1 VRIAVVTGFAIF
13 AMAAS
18 VLYTS
23 GVQRTT
29 AEKHASTA
37 QSTQSILTDVYRGD
51 SALASFVLTGDPQQL
66 EERDQALAQLRA
78 VLATAAR
85 SAGNDR
91 VGRALVAGQRRLVA
105 QLAAIEA
112 VDLRATSVARQRQ
125 ALSSDSNVHRAL
137 VERIASLNARL
148 RARQSTNA
156 DREDQHASLV
166 APALIVMLGL
176 IFGSAALLAVRRAR
190 RDAQRRTRD
199 RARQE
204 RFGEAMQASDG
215 QVEAHGLLKSHLERS
230 IDAATITV
238 LNRNNSADR
247 LEASTP
253 LDEDAVLAERLA
265 QARPRSCMAVRLS
278 RQFTQG
284 PDSDEVLTCQVCGGL
299 DSGTTC
305 QPLLVGGEVIGA
317 VLTEHGE
324 SLTAGDQERIAQS
337 VAQSAPVLANLRNLA
352 IAETRAATDAL
363 TGLPNRRAVDDTL
376 LRMLAQ
382 AGRSFNPLSVIL
394 LDLDHFKQINDTHGH
409 DRGDEVLAAFGARL
423 REVLRDSDFAGRS
436 GGEEFVLFLPGTDR
450 TGAVRLA
457 EKVREVMRGLRV
469 SGVDRD
475 VTASFGVAC
484 FPDDA
489 VDAQALMRSADR
501 ALYAAKRGGRDR
513 IEASSTGA
521 PPTAA
526 DSREAARNAG

>member
-1 VRIAVVTGFAIF
+1 MRIAALTGFAIV

-18 VLYTS
+18 VLYAS

-29 AEKHASTA
+29 TEKHGTKSLSTERVLA
-37 QSTQSILTDVYRGD
+37 EIYRSD
-51 SALASFVLTGDPQQL
+51 SALAGFVLTGDPGQL
-66 EERDQALAQLRA
+66 QERDLVLAGLRK
-78 VLATAAR
+78 VLATAAG

-91 VGRALVAGQRRLVA
+91 VESALVADQRGLIA
-105 QLAAIEA
+105 QLATIVAR
-112 VDLRATSVARQRQ
+112 DLRAPGVLPQRQ
-125 ALSSDSNVHRAL
+125 ALRADGGTRRRL
-137 VERIASLNARL
+137 VERIASVNARL
-148 RARQSTNA
+148 RARQSANA
-156 DREDQHASLV
+156 DREDHRAALV
-166 APALIVMLGL
+166 APVLIVMLGL
-176 IFGSAALLAVRRAR
+176 LFGSVALLAARRAR
-190 RDAQRRTRD
+190 REAQRRTQD
-199 RARQE
+199 RLRQE
-204 RFGEAMQASDG
+204 RFGEAMQASDS
-215 QVEAHGLLKSHLERS
+215 QAEAHGLLKSHLERS
-230 IDAATITV
+230 IDGTAITV

-253 LDEDAVLAERLA
+253 LDEDAALAERLA

-278 RQFTQG
+278 RPFTQG
-284 PDSDEVLTCQVCGGL
+284 PDSDEVLTCKVCGAL
-299 DSGTTC
+299 ESGTTC
-305 QPLLVGGEVIGA
+305 QPLLVGGEVIGS
-317 VLTEHGE
+317 VLTEHRE
-324 SLTAGDQERIAQS
+324 PLADGDRERIAQS

-394 LDLDHFKQINDTHGH
+394 LDLDHFKLINDTHGH

-521 PPTAA
+521 PAPAA
-526 DSREAARNAG
+526 DERAAVPDAR